1 MAKRTK
7 QITAE
12 TDDGT
17 LFDLFRKRGDEA
29 AFELLVSRHS
39 TSLMRFIRGMLGR
52 DSAYADDAYQ
62 DTWIK
67 AIDNS
72 GKWKGGSFKAWLTAI
87 ARNTVID
94 IFRRTKPTLSLDAEN
109 ELGVAFV
116 ENIPDAGQIPG
127 EALAGEEAERFV
139 AEKVMALPEAQREV
153 FLMRVEQDMTFKEI
167 AETLEIPLN
176 TALGRMHY
184 ATRKLRAVLS
194 EKLEERNLPETGE

>member
-1 MAKRTK
+1 MAKRTT

-17 LFDLFRKRGDEA
+17 LFDRFRKHGDEA
-29 AFELLVSRHS
+29 AFEALVSRHS
-39 TSLMRFIRGMLGR
+39 ESLMRFIRGMLGR

-72 GKWKGGSFKAWLTAI
+72 GKWKGGSFKAWLTVI

-94 IFRRTKPTLSLDAEN
+94 IFRRTKPTLSLDEEN
-109 ELGVAFV
+109 KSGVAFV
-116 ENIPDAGQIPG
+116 ENVTDAGRIPG
-127 EALAGEEAERFV
+127 EALASEETERLV
-139 AEKVMALPEAQREV
+139 AEEVMALPESQREV
-153 FLMRVEQDMTFKEI
+153 FLMRVEQDMSFKEI
-167 AETLEIPLN
+167 AETLDIPLN

-184 ATRKLRAVLS
+184 ATRKLRAALS
-194 EKLEERNLPETGE
+194 KKLEGYHLPETGE